1 MARESVETIKQD
13 DRSVLACLPILRGI
27 TNATAIIY
35 LLGEV
40 DVVILALVV
49 IMMMIRRTYAGG
61 EKTQGECC

>member
-13 DRSVLACLPILRGI
+13 DRSSVACFAILRGI

-49 IMMMIRRTYAGG
+49 IMIRRTYATGG
-61 EKTQGECC
+61 EDEKQGELC